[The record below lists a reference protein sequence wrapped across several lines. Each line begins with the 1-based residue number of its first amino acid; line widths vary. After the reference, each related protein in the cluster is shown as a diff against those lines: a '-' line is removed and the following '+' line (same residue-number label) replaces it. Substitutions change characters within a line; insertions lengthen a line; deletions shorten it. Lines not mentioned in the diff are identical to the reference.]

1 MPNAIQRASVFQ
13 TELDT
18 QFIQES
24 VTGWMD
30 ENASQVQYAGGKE
43 IKIPSVVLQGMGNY
57 DRTNGAPG
65 STVTLTYETLAM
77 SMDRG
82 RALEIDEMD
91 VEETKGAAAMAALAA
106 TFQAEL
112 VVPEVDAYRLSK
124 AATLAGSTRQRTYTP
139 AAASILA
146 TLNED
151 IMTVVDKVGSGAQ
164 LVIHI
169 SNAAY
174 GVLVNSE
181 KLVKQLDVVNFQ
193 KGEVSQRVRSIDG
206 IPLINTRN
214 NLMKTAFT
222 FKDGVTSGQEAG
234 GFEAAT
240 AAKQINWIIFAR
252 RAPIAVSKQDK
263 SRLFDPETW
272 QKARCWHYDYRR
284 YHDLWI
290 PKNKLDGVFANIGA

>member
-1 MPNAIQRASVFQ
+1 MPNAIERASVFQ
-13 TELDT
+13 TELDN
-18 QFIQES
+18 QFIQEA

-65 STVTLTYETLAM
+65 STITLTYETLPM
-77 SMDRG
+77 TQDRG

-91 VEETKGAAAMAALAA
+91 VEETKGAAAMASLAA
-106 TFQAEL
+106 TFQGEL

-124 AATLAGSTRQRTYTP
+124 AVTLAGAERQRTYTP

-146 TLNED
+146 ALTED
-151 IMTVVDKVGSGAQ
+151 IMKVIDAVGTGAQ

-174 GVLVNSE
+174 GVLINSE
-181 KLVKQLDVVNFQ
+181 KLIKQLDVTNFQ
-193 KGEVSQRVRSIDG
+193 KGDVSQKVRSIDG

-214 NLMKTAFT
+214 RLMKTAFT
-222 FKDGVTSGQEAG
+222 FNDGVTVGQEAG
-234 GFEAAT
+234 GFAPDEG
-240 AAKQINWIIFAR
+240 AKQVNWIIFAR

-263 SRLFDPETW
+263 SRLFDPNTW